1 MKGLDPCADSIVGG
15 TRIPDQTIGRTV
27 AFEYKDDILVSAPSG
42 VSADLE
48 WDCLI
53 LQLPIPEMPYLI
65 CKKKSTD
72 TAWLYRDLSDAN
84 TLGVSL
90 PSLNYAKVRSN
101 QLSTPWRAE
110 TEGATLGQICTAF
123 RTTFKGVSVVFDAPD
138 LHNEGRVYSG
148 NIRTEITTAQVE
160 IVDES
165 GTTST
170 YNHPSYIID
179 KIPVDERALISVC
192 PEMMRAKA
200 REGAYLPARFMNQAH
215 DYSKCSWEPIA
226 HGDLVAKTRFLGN
239 VEVGFLDADSTI
251 PSWGGQ
257 QQLVN
262 PGGHAVAISGTDN
275 TQLGVMLFK
284 GLSGAANLDIKMR
297 MGLEFAASPG
307 SPAAPAMADAPT
319 ADAKAL
325 EDFFLIQHKLDT
337 AYPERYNSLGAL
349 IPLIGQ
355 AVSALAGWAIPKAA
369 NWVSNSLKPRRKP
382 VDIPVD

>member
-1 MKGLDPCADSIVGG
+1 MAPNPSSKQTPPKRKTRRPRKKNFVCPICRKHFATNEARTQHTETTHSSPTTRVKSRRSPRYTTKTVRGMANSPADAQLIEDAIGMRGGGPWVMKGLDPCADSIIGG

-27 AFEYKDDILVSAPSG
+27 AFEYKDDILVTAPSG
-42 VSADLE
+42 VTADLE

-165 GTTST
+165 GVTST

-226 HGDLVAKTRFLGN
+226 HGDLVAKTRFLG
-239 VEVGFLDADSTI
+239 
-251 PSWGGQ
+251 
-257 QQLVN
+257 
-262 PGGHAVAISGTDN
+262 
-275 TQLGVMLFK
+275 K
-284 GLSGAANLDIKMR
+284 GA
-297 MGLEFAASPG
+297 
-307 SPAAPAMADAPT
+307 
-319 ADAKAL
+319 
-325 EDFFLIQHKLDT
+325 
-337 AYPERYNSLGAL
+337 
-349 IPLIGQ
+349 
-355 AVSALAGWAIPKAA
+355 
-369 NWVSNSLKPRRKP
+369 
-382 VDIPVD
+382 